1 MVNWIAGA
9 WTCRK
14 SHLITLSAGAG
25 TNYQVGIKVYKTT
38 GTDGTETVNGVTMG
52 KVYVGSSCRDDFGDI
67 RFTDNDGSTVLDYWQ
82 DPDLLVSTTSSVFWV
97 EVKDTLESDATIY
110 VYYNNAAQTTTSN
123 FTNTM
128 LTPAANPT
136 FTLHGSWETSTYN
149 IQTTPGNTKVADN
162 NYGYMTT
169 NDLWTA
175 QNEGC
180 DWVWDLGT
188 TATRTFVRWKA
199 NATRYGAYAL
209 SFVITL
215 QSSTNNSAWDTKE
228 TYTFTETGSKAV
240 ATTAMGTGYRY
251 FKVDQWSSSL
261 VLVIDGQTHVDSVY
275 ASKYVSPEP
284 AHSTWGGSELTPKS
298 LTETLK
304 KTSTVLGRFGK
315 SLSCVLG
322 LSNNASTDYI
332 HIPGTVTKTLSDALA
347 MVNIIT
353 NKVSKSLVQTLALS
367 DIQTRVSTFLREFTD
382 GLGLSDVFSYI
393 QSMNVSLIETL
404 ALADIQTRVWE
415 FYRAFTSILGTS
427 DTISRTASYFR
438 SFQSSLG
445 LSSTIF
451 KRTAK
456 SFIETLTFTDI
467 QTRVAELYG
476 TFVSTLGMIDSV
488 SREASYLRSLTSTLG
503 LNDISSQISS
513 YLRDFIEVL
522 GFTEIQTRVWGFFS
536 ALSSTLGITDVF
548 SNVSSYLK
556 NFTENLGLG
565 DLFSYTSSINF
576 TLIQTLALSDVQT
589 RILNFSREF
598 ISALGMIDTISE
610 VGSYLINLTST
621 LELSD
626 LFSSSSSILK
636 IFTEL
641 LGLIE
646 IPSILTSIL
655 RILTLG
661 MNETIS
667 RIMSYSK
674 NLIEILSFLDTIS
687 NGYLTLVTL
696 IEDHSFPFLRES
708 IMKTSEKT
716 FVETK
721 GWNEILTKKVGKA
734 LSSIM
739 EIVSSVTSKFPLLII
754 ELFEMATLSEVISF
768 TRLTI
773 LSLTSTLS
781 VLGSVS
787 KDITKT
793 IFSAFSLADI
803 SVIQSFIERLEVI
816 NQINVI
822 SVLSPWV
829 EKLLSEILELETV
842 FAQGTTLN
850 MNETILFSSNLLGVF
865 RSLVIKEILSLII
878 TLQKDFSIMRNQS
891 ISLLDHV
898 SIPILNLFELLGIL
912 HSSSKKILKVT
923 EENSSILWS
932 LTLIQKKNLVQSISI
947 LTSLSKKVSKVLS
960 AIFTITDNVTNSNVF
975 LSILS
980 EILHLTSLITMSLT
994 IRKTFT
1000 EIMSLVP
1007 LYTNPSRTIRTLLET
1022 MILTHDSTSP
1032 FLLGYIYA
1040 RLAITQGYYEVK
1052 ILLKDFITS
1061 LKVREGINRL
1071 KQTIRVGR

>member
-1 MVNWIAGA
+1 MSWIAGA

-14 SHLITLSAGAG
+14 SHLITASAGAG
-25 TNYQVGIKVYKTT
+25 TNYQTCIKVYKTT
-38 GTDGTETVNGVTMG
+38 GTDGTETLDGETVG
-52 KVYVGSSCRDDFGDI
+52 KVYVGSNCRDDFGDI
-67 RFTDNDGSTVLDYWQ
+67 RFTDNDGSTELDYWMESSTSG
-82 DPDLLVSTTSSVFWV
+82 VSAKFWV
-97 EVKDTLESDATIY
+97 EVADTLESNATIY
-110 VYYNNAAQTTTSN
+110 VYYNNATQTTTSN
-123 FTNTM
+123 GANTFLFFEDWSGAIDWTNKWQSTGQASYSISSGKLQCVPPSAATKLIQTKNAYGAGYACRALIRQSVTNTQLYHNNEGTAAAWSGKDANIITWDADRLHASLNTVDANVAESEA
-128 LTPAANPT
+128 LTTYYTSKFWVPSSGNATAAIYLSGLLEVSKT
-136 FTLHGSWETSTYN
+136 G
-149 IQTTPGNTKVADN
+149 TPG
-162 NYGYMTT
+162 Y
-169 NDLWTA
+169 
-175 QNEGC
+175 
-180 DWVWDLGT
+180 T
-188 TATRTFVRWKA
+188 TAYIGFIAWLT
-199 NATRYGAYAL
+199 NAVGLVGDIYIRK
-209 SFVITL
+209 FI
-215 QSSTNNSAWDTKE
+215 
-228 TYTFTETGSKAV
+228 
-240 ATTAMGTGYRY
+240 AT
-251 FKVDQWSSSL
+251 
-261 VLVIDGQTHVDSVY
+261 
-275 ASKYVSPEP
+275 EP
-284 AHSTWGGSELTPKS
+284 AHSTWGGPELS
-298 LTETLK
+298 LTETLT

-322 LSNNASTDYI
+322 LSNNASTDY
-332 HIPGTVTKTLSDALA
+332 IPGTVTKTLSDALA

-467 QTRVAELYG
+467 QTRVAELYR

-739 EIVSSVTSKFPLLII
+739 EIVSSVTSKFPLSII

-960 AIFTITDNVTNSNVF
+960 AIFTITDNVTNPNVF
-975 LSILS
+975 LLILS

-1007 LYTNPSRTIRTLLET
+1007 LYTNPSRTIMTLLET
-1022 MILTHDSTSP
+1022 MILTHESTSP

-1040 RLAITQGYYEVK
+1040 RLAITQGYHKVK
-1052 ILLKDFITS
+1052 ILLKIS
-1061 LKVREGINRL
+1061 
-1071 KQTIRVGR
+1071 